1 MAPPSGVQRAGSSP
15 SSGPPSAH
23 PTGCR
28 NLNAPG
34 GERAAPRRRPDG
46 APRWRRPGTCGAAGP
61 ASRTGS
67 VLTRVPQGGCAMRK
81 LLLSLSAAALL
92 ASGCAGA
99 ATMAPTTGNG
109 GPAVV
114 PDHHLPTPYPQP
126 QPVGPGATPYG
137 GVTYQDPGTNP
148 WVDPAR
154 DEHSTFALDVDTASY
169 SIAKRYVAD
178 GNQPD
183 PASIRVEEWV
193 NAFAQ
198 GYPAPEEDA
207 FTILADGGPTPFTA
221 EDEVL

>member
-1 MAPPSGVQRAGSSP
+1 
-15 SSGPPSAH
+15 
-23 PTGCR
+23 
-28 NLNAPG
+28 
-34 GERAAPRRRPDG
+34 
-46 APRWRRPGTCGAAGP
+46 
-61 ASRTGS
+61 
-67 VLTRVPQGGCAMRK
+67 MRK

-99 ATMAPTTGNG
+99 ATTAPMTGNG

-126 QPVGPGATPYG
+126 AGPAATPYG

-154 DEHSTFALDVDTASY
+154 DGQSTFALDVDTASY
-169 SIAKRYVAD
+169 SIAQRYVQD
-178 GNQPD
+178 GNRPD

-198 GYPAPEEDA
+198 GYPAPAEDA
-207 FTILADGGPTPFTA
+207 FAIVADGGPTPFSA
-221 EDEVL
+221 